1 MKIGVVCNAPG
12 ELWCWA
18 RPDIQELCKRGHD
31 VSLWISNCPYASGRE
46 RSIAL
51 RLGCPVIGPFN
62 PIIAF
67 GKMIKEKVDCV
78 IQLGGD
84 IFWGKLLAKKSP
96 LLCYTYGRKKGLKKC
111 RAVFTAYDE
120 MAREI
125 GNAHVIGDLAK
136 DALSLDLKQETGQE
150 EIGVWNNYNGN
161 RILLLPGS
169 RENIRLKSLDFVKEM
184 VNVLIEEWGD
194 FRPVVLFSPFA
205 DDREIALWEE
215 NKLNPIRLGAGI
227 VMPKAEYIVTQPG
240 TNNLEILHC
249 GTAGLVIAPLSFLRE
264 IPVSV
269 IGGLITRIP
278 FFGMRL
284 KEMVLLR
291 KLNRLNGYVSLTN
304 RIWKRNIL
312 DELVG
317 DISPK
322 DVARKIIEVFSDK
335 EKLMLKRDEILK
347 FSALIDN
354 SEHSASEEMC
364 NYIDNL

>member
-18 RPDIQELCKRGHD
+18 RPIIHELKRREHE
-31 VSLWISNCPYASGRE
+31 VSIWISNCPYASGRE

-62 PIIAF
+62 PLVAF
-67 GKMIKEKVDCV
+67 GRMLREKVDCV

-84 IFWGKLLAKKSP
+84 VFWGKVLAKKSP
-96 LLCYTYGRKKGLKKC
+96 LLCYTYGRKKGLKAC

-136 DALSLDLKQETGQE
+136 DALKLDLEQGTGQE
-150 EIGVWNNYNGN
+150 EIGVWSNYSGH
-161 RILLLPGS
+161 RIVFLPGS
-169 RENIRLKSLDFVKEM
+169 RENIRAKSLDFARVMVK
-184 VNVLIEEWGD
+184 VLIEEWGD
-194 FRPVVLFSPFA
+194 FKPVVLFSPFA

-215 NKLNPIRLGAGI
+215 SKLNPIRLGAGI
-227 VMPKAEYIVTQPG
+227 VMPKADFVVTQPG

-264 IPVSV
+264 IPVPIIV
-269 IGGLITRIP
+269 GLITRIP
-278 FFGMRL
+278 FLGMKL
-284 KEMVLLR
+284 KEVVLLR
-291 KLNRLNGYVSLTN
+291 KLNRLKGYVSLTN

-317 DISPK
+317 DISPY
-322 DVARKIIEVFSDK
+322 DVAQKIIEVFSDK
-335 EKLMLKRDEILK
+335 KKLMLKRDEISK
-347 FSALIDN
+347 FATLIEN
-354 SEHSASEEMC
+354 SERSASEKLC
-364 NYIDNL
+364 DFINSV